1 MNNYTFYD
9 NYGKSL
15 NYNGCAAV
23 VFFGNPF
30 NPSNSTQSIGINGVT
45 SNGLEEI
52 LKNSLSNKKI
62 EANKD
67 VISKYEVKA
76 NSLNNTIGCLG
87 SLKSKLA
94 ELSTSATNLKN
105 LRKPISYTSTPTIKD
120 LENSKIS
127 GINSN
132 IGVDMKGKLES
143 GIYTLKVE
151 GSVNKLTSVG
161 LFSDTTISKTE
172 LADTKIMDF
181 AGYKKP
187 TSGVETVTITNGSEK
202 LDIEID
208 STTTVSDFVNSI
220 NNASFGITAIL
231 DSTTGKIIIENAKT
245 DFSITSDNSSDCNA
259 VDILGLNSLTKKEII
274 SSESLLSRP
283 TTFKDVG
290 YTGEIKFGGFGQSI
304 NTTGNIDD
312 AQYGTVIEGF
322 LYKENEPTSQYANFQ
337 IDEDKATITTN
348 SFEAIS
354 SYIATNTSNRT
365 IQHSLYTSNTDGIYG
380 AYDFN
385 NVQTVVQ
392 IDVNK
397 LNQTVGTYGKKDVA
411 FEDGTITSYTTE
423 IGTTYGELYVGL
435 GLITEED
442 IANSDGT
449 ITIDL
454 TNVSVSSPIFN
465 NGTYIITAQAKEG
478 ENAPATLY
486 DDPTVQST
494 DKLTDLVFNGTKVT
508 EGTFVLED
516 GDDVQTFNVTS
527 ETTVEEFNNFLTLNG
542 VRINDDGS
550 YSFNKKTIS
559 GTSNLSDSF
568 SHTYIVESKA
578 IIEENET
585 SVEKNL
591 ASYGLSSDSIIQ
603 INGKSIE
610 LETSDS
616 VDDLVNKINA
626 ADAGVVASLNAVTGE
641 LVLENTDADFAK
653 INIIGESEAGN
664 EFLRKLGFV
673 IQNEYSQYETVE
685 QPVSDVIV
693 SLEKDGILLSTQTVT
708 PNEDGVAKFTYTEN
722 NEDGTI
728 KGSITFDIKNSGN
741 FIFGVSNTEQNITTI
756 GNNSTEMLTY
766 TDNLASNSY
775 TINATKQIVNKTS
788 TQTGGNLN
796 ENTLLSDLGFGAN
809 IEFII
814 GNKSDITYN
823 ESYSGLNIYANGTV
837 GDLVA
842 AINSNENSIVNASIV
857 SGELVLTSKEDNI
870 DDIFV
875 ISVNE
880 NLDALNALNFT
891 GSLSGY
897 SEKEE
902 YFNVEITD
910 ANGNKISTIVD
921 ADENGNFIYNIE
933 QENGEYI
940 TINLKQSGE
949 SFINVPGNSSQD
961 INESLANT
969 IDAVNQEINIMNAE
983 KINNFTKAYNSVLE
997 DINNILK
1004 ISDNTISSTD
1014 KLAIKELETKLKN
1027 SALGGVD
1034 FGIVFGYDSN
1044 TNSSILKVDNDK
1056 LLKELNENNMELTG
1070 YLADLSTS
1078 LTTTIDLF
1086 IKGKFASIYSSS
1098 NLKLE
1103 EYNNKIS
1110 SLKDKNDE
1118 LMAQMESDYKIIEQ
1132 IFNQSSN
1139 QYSELFAALS

>member
-23 VFFGNPF
+23 VFWGNPF
-30 NPSNSTQSIGINGVT
+30 NPSNSTQSIGTNGLT
-45 SNGLEEI
+45 SNGLEEF

-67 VISKYEVKA
+67 IISKYEVKA
-76 NSLNNTIGCLG
+76 NGLNNTIGCLG

-94 ELSTSATNLKN
+94 ELSTSAANLKN
-105 LRKPISYTSTPTIKD
+105 LRKTINYTSTPTIKD

-132 IGVDMKGKLES
+132 IGVDMKGKLDS
-143 GIYTLKVE
+143 GVYTLKVE

-161 LFSDTTISKTE
+161 LFGNTTISKSE
-172 LADTKIMDF
+172 LSDAKIMDF

-187 TSGVETVTITNGSEK
+187 TSDVETVTITNGSKK
-202 LDIEID
+202 LDIEIN
-208 STTTVSDFVNSI
+208 SNTTVSDFVNSI
-220 NNASFGITAIL
+220 NDASFGITAIF
-231 DSTTGKIIIENAKT
+231 DSTTGKISIENAKS

-259 VDILGLNSLTKKEII
+259 VDVLGLNNLTKKEII
-274 SSESLLSRP
+274 SSESLLARP
-283 TTFKDVG
+283 TTFKEVG
-290 YTGEIKFGGFGQSI
+290 YTGELKFGGFGQSI
-304 NTTGNIDD
+304 KTTGNIDD
-312 AQYGTVIEGF
+312 AQYGTVIEGSF
-322 LYKENEPTSQYANFQ
+322 YKENEPTSQYANFQ

-348 SFEAIS
+348 SFDAIS
-354 SYIATNTSNRT
+354 SYIATNTSNRE
-365 IQHSLYTSNTDGIYG
+365 INHSLYISNETGIYE

-392 IDVNK
+392 LDVNQ
-397 LNQTVGTYGKKDVA
+397 LNKTLSSFGKIDVA
-411 FEDGTITSYTTE
+411 FEDGTITSYTTQR
-423 IGTTYGELYVGL
+423 GTTYGELYVGL

-454 TNVSVSSPIFN
+454 TNVSVTSPIFN

-516 GDDVQTFNVTS
+516 GDESQTFNVTS

-542 VRINDDGS
+542 VSINYDGS

-559 GTSNLSDSF
+559 GTSNLSDVF

-591 ASYGLSSDSIIQ
+591 SSYGLSSNSTIQ

-616 VDDLVNKINA
+616 VADLVNKINA
-626 ADAGVVASLNAVTGE
+626 VDAGVAASLNAATGE

-653 INIIGESEAGN
+653 INIIGEDEAGN

-673 IQNEYSQYETVE
+673 IQNESSQYETVE

-693 SLEKDGILLSTQTVT
+693 SLEKDGILLSTQTIT

-741 FIFGVSNTEQNITTI
+741 FIFGVSNTEQNVTTM
-756 GNNSTEMLTY
+756 GNNYTEMLSH
-766 TDNLASNSY
+766 TDNLTSNSY
-775 TINATKQIVNKTS
+775 TINATKQSVQKTS
-788 TQTGGNLN
+788 TQTGGILN

-809 IEFII
+809 IEFMI
-814 GNKSDITYN
+814 GNKSDITYK
-823 ESYSGLNIYANGTV
+823 ESYDGLNIYANGTV
-837 GDLVA
+837 GDLVS
-842 AINSNENSIVNASIV
+842 AINNNENSIVKASIV
-857 SGELVLTSKEDNI
+857 SGELVLTSKENNI
-870 DDIFV
+870 DDVFV
-875 ISVNE
+875 IGVNE

-891 GSLSGY
+891 GRLSGY

-910 ANGNKISTIVD
+910 ANGNKTSAIVE

-940 TINLKQSGE
+940 TVNLKQSGE
-949 SFINVPGNSSQD
+949 SFINVEGTSSQE
-961 INESLANT
+961 ISEELANT
-969 IDAVNQEINIMNAE
+969 IDVVNKEINIMNAE
-983 KINNFTKAYNSVLE
+983 KINNFTKAYNAVLE
-997 DINNILK
+997 EINNVLK
-1004 ISDNTISSTD
+1004 VSDNTISSTD
-1014 KLAIKELETKLKN
+1014 KLAIKELESKLKN
-1027 SALGGVD
+1027 SVSGGVN

-1056 LLKELNENNMELTG
+1056 LLNALNDNNSSVTG

-1086 IKGKFASIYSSS
+1086 VKGKFASIYSNS
-1098 NLKLE
+1098 NSKLE

-1110 SLKDKNDE
+1110 SLKNKNDK
-1118 LMAQMESDYKIIEQ
+1118 LMSKLESDYKIIEQ
-1132 IFNQSSN
+1132 MFNQSSN